1 MSYLCPKTRSRDMSR
16 TNIVFLAGHVSGV
29 APLIVSNGA
38 DSVAVQQTTA
48 MVLVVWQYNKLHTAG
63 SPLFAF

>member
-29 APLIVSNGA
+29 APLIVSHGA
-38 DSVAVQQTTA
+38 DSVAVQQTTHSWKPTVCILRSFNMA
-48 MVLVVWQYNKLHTAG
+48 NLEVQ
-63 SPLFAF
+63 